1 VSDALPIDPLL
12 PELVAALRAAP
23 RVILRAAPGAGKTTR
38 VPAAL
43 LDAGLAGNKQ
53 VVVLEPRRI
62 AARAAAEFVAAA
74 RGGAV
79 GGEVGYR
86 VRFEARGGAATRL
99 WFVTEGVLG
108 RQLARDPFLE
118 DVGLLVLD
126 EFHERHLPGDV
137 ALAIARELQE
147 SVRADL
153 KLVVMSATLDTA
165 ALAAYLPGAAVLT
178 SEGRAYPVAI
188 THAATRDERWLAP
201 RVAAALT
208 ELLRDGD
215 DGGDVLVFL
224 PGAAEIRRCGEAL
237 EPLARAHGFDVLPLH
252 GELPLDAQRRVL
264 QRGAR
269 RRVVLAT
276 NVAETSLTVEGVT
289 AVIDSGLARVA
300 EYDAR
305 RGLNTLRLAPISR
318 AAAEQRAGR
327 AGRTAPGRCVRLW
340 TAAEHADRLA
350 RATPEIRRLEL
361 SGTALELRAWGA
373 HDLAAFGWLD
383 APRPGAV
390 AQADALLHGLGALD
404 ASGAITPLG
413 RELLTV
419 AAPPRIARLLI
430 EARHHGAAAAGA
442 LLAALAAERDV
453 LLEARAFGDG
463 SAAPWPDGA
472 SDLLLRA
479 ELFAAAAREGFSDA
493 VCRRL
498 GLDRGALR
506 AVERAA
512 RAFGRRG
519 AAAPEP
525 RPASAGRSL
534 RAGAPAAT
542 AEKAALG
549 GEDAVASSDA
559 ASPFATEPCPAS
571 AGRSLRA
578 RAPAATAEKA
588 APVAAYSTALQAIL
602 AAFPDRVCRRRA
614 PGSPRAVMVGGS
626 GVVLDARSV
635 VREAELF
642 VAVDLDRG
650 AGAEARVRLAS
661 GIERRWLEERYPEAM
676 ARDDHVEFDAA
687 QARVVRRVR
696 RRYRDLVLDE
706 RVEPDVDRG
715 AAGVVLAAAARRDPA
730 AALQLDDDTRQLL
743 ERLRFL
749 TRNMPE
755 LDWPPIDAVLGDAVE
770 ALCDGKR
777 SFAELRRADVGGVLV
792 GLLSGAQRQ
801 ALEREAPARL
811 TLPAGRS
818 TAIVYAPD
826 KPPAAAARIQEVFGL
841 AATPRLAG
849 GRVALVLELLAPS
862 QRPVQITDDLASF
875 WRGGYAEV
883 RKQLRGRYPKHYW
896 PDDPTTAEPTSRVRR
911 R

>member
-1 VSDALPIDPLL
+1 
-12 PELVAALRAAP
+12 
-23 RVILRAAPGAGKTTR
+23 

-43 LDAGLAGNKQ
+43 LDAGLAGGKQ

-62 AARAAAEFVAAA
+62 AARAAAEYVAAA
-74 RGGAV
+74 RGGGV
-79 GGEVGYR
+79 GGEIGYR

-147 SVRADL
+147 SVRGDL

-178 SEGRAYPVAI
+178 SEGRAHPVAI
-188 THAATRDERWLAP
+188 THAASRDERWLAP
-201 RVAAALT
+201 RVAAALAD
-208 ELLRDGD
+208 LLRHGD

-269 RRVVLAT
+269 RRVVLST

-350 RATPEIRRLEL
+350 RETPEIRRLEL

-390 AQADALLHGLGALD
+390 AQADALLQALGGLD
-404 ASGAITPLG
+404 AAGAITSLG
-413 RELLTV
+413 RELLSI

-430 EARHHGAAAAGA
+430 EARHHGAGAAGA
-442 LLAALAAERDV
+442 RLAALAAERDV
-453 LLEARAFGDG
+453 LLEGRAFGDTA
-463 SAAPWPDGA
+463 AAPWPDGP

-479 ELFAAAAREGFSDA
+479 ELYESAAREGFSDG

-512 RAFGRRG
+512 KAFG
-519 AAAPEP
+519 
-525 RPASAGRSL
+525 
-534 RAGAPAAT
+534 PAAT
-542 AEKAALG
+542 
-549 GEDAVASSDA
+549 S
-559 ASPFATEPCPAS
+559 
-571 AGRSLRA
+571 
-578 RAPAATAEKA
+578 EKA
-588 APVAAYSTALQAIL
+588 APAAGDATDLQAIL

-614 PGSPRAVMVGGS
+614 PGSPRALMVGGG
-626 GVVLDARSV
+626 GVVLDPRSV
-635 VREAELF
+635 VRAAELF

-650 AGAEARVRLAS
+650 AGADARVRLAS
-661 GIERRWLEERYPEAM
+661 AIERRWLEERYPDAIS
-676 ARDDHVEFDAA
+676 RDDTIELDAA
-687 QARVVRRVR
+687 QGRVVRRLR
-696 RRYRDLVLDE
+696 ARYRDLVLDE
-706 RVEPDVDRG
+706 RLDVDVDRR
-715 AAGVVLAAAARRDPA
+715 AAGAVLAAAARRDPA
-730 AALQLDDDTRQLL
+730 AAVSLDDDTRQLL

-749 TRNMPE
+749 ARAMPE
-755 LDWPPIDAVLGDAVE
+755 IDWPPIDALLGDAVE

-777 SFAELRRADVGGVLV
+777 SFAELRRADLGAVLI
-792 GLLSGAQRQ
+792 GLLSNAQRQ

-875 WRGGYAEV
+875 WRSGYADV